1 MSAGG
6 NDNSDNIIFTI
17 KGTKLY
23 VPVLTLSARDN
34 QEVAK
39 TSQERI
45 WKIVYWNEYK
55 TKSDNKNTTSEFRY
69 FLESKFVEVN
79 RLFVLVIQMK
89 VTILKD
95 LMLTNIVYQKV

>member
-1 MSAGG
+1 M
-6 NDNSDNIIFTI
+6 
-17 KGTKLY
+17 
-23 VPVLTLSARDN
+23 
-34 QEVAK
+34 
-39 TSQERI
+39 
-45 WKIVYWNEYK
+45 
-55 TKSDNKNTTSEFRY
+55 KSDNKNTTSEFRY